1 MRMLRLLPSEVVGG
15 TWKKGEPASPDVIG
29 TSGDGFVAARATQSS
44 KASFSAGVLNCWQRC
59 AGSNSTRLDGIPPGG
74 RCRAEVKLNDA
85 SHPFRGVATNAAFR
99 AARPAT
105 GCEAISR
112 AYRSSG
118 GWSTRSLPGDAVGTA
133 FPKMRDRTT
142 NGLFVLLNENDA
154 ETCSR
159 NGLKMAVSL
168 SGEPWNRE

>member
-44 KASFSAGVLNCWQRC
+44 KASFSAGVLNCWQRE
-59 AGSNSTRLDGIPPGG
+59 AGSNSTRLEGIPPGG

-85 SHPFRGVATNAAFR
+85 SHPLRGVATNAAPR

-118 GWSTRSLPGDAVGTA
+118 ACSTRALPGEVVGTA
-133 FPKMRDRTT
+133 FPKMRDSTM
-142 NGLFVLLNENDA
+142 NGLFVLLIEKD
-154 ETCSR
+154 TVVRSR
-159 NGLKMAVSL
+159 NGLKIAVSL
-168 SGEPWNRE
+168 SGEPWKSE